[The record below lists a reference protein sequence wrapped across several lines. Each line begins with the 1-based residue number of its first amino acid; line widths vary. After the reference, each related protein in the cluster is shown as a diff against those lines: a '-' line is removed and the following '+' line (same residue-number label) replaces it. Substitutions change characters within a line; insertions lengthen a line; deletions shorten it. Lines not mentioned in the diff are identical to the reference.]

1 MHASR
6 LICIVHVTPRSSMS
20 VIRTGWNSV
29 MAVRKSI
36 PPAIVIWRRVA
47 RLVCSKGVLLLPRK
61 RAAFERQAFVLSV
74 LSWLYELETR
84 GVICSGQGKANRTE
98 LFFDFSS
105 LDVSE
110 TGAVTAV
117 SCVWASCSQVQHE
130 APQQLMLKVR
140 FYFVVKWGAIL
151 RVCYPTSRPAG

>member
-6 LICIVHVTPRSSMS
+6 VICIVPVTPESSMS

-61 RAAFERQAFVLSV
+61 RAAAFELQAFRVVSFAMAV
-74 LSWLYELETR
+74 
-84 GVICSGQGKANRTE
+84 RT
-98 LFFDFSS
+98 
-105 LDVSE
+105 
-110 TGAVTAV
+110 
-117 SCVWASCSQVQHE
+117 
-130 APQQLMLKVR
+130 
-140 FYFVVKWGAIL
+140 
-151 RVCYPTSRPAG
+151 